1 MSPKDIIL
9 LNTSLYEMSNV
20 LAVASTHVAT
30 NAKILFVLSNSITF
44 LLIVVR
50 LNSKKV
56 PIVYR
61 SFLRREVDAETY
73 YLAAIGHIWFGIAFV
88 LYLRQSGRRTA
99 VELKLEDIHVI
110 RTFKHAVNPALA
122 RLLLHQ
128 CIVSTEHLHDEIE
141 RVLKIALTLKRVLLA
156 LETIGDR
163 G

>member
-1 MSPKDIIL
+1 MERQNECD
-9 LNTSLYEMSNV
+9 
-20 LAVASTHVAT
+20 VASIHVAT

-44 LLIVVR
+44 LLIAVH

-56 PIVYR
+56 PILN
-61 SFLRREVDAETY
+61 STILRREVDAETDH
-73 YLAAIGHIWFGIAFV
+73 LAAVGHIWLGIALVF
-88 LYLRQSGRRTA
+88 YLLQGGRRTA

-110 RTFKHAVNPALA
+110 RTFKYAVNPALA

-128 CIVSTEHLHDEIE
+128 CVVSTKHLHDEIE
-141 RVLKIALTLKRVLLA
+141 RVLEITLALKRILLA